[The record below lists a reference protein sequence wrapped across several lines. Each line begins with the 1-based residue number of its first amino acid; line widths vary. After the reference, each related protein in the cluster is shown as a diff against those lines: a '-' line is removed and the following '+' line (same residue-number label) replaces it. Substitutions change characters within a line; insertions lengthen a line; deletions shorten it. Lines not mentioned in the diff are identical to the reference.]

1 MFHLFGYFGNVARMK
16 VVESRGLVIIDY
28 ATPEECQNAMRFIR
42 DDLVLFGAR
51 LHTTYAK
58 YPNLQVRVFSLSCF
72 FLFFIPL
79 QVPPGTFTDV
89 MRDYTQYPRMHRY
102 AQGISSER
110 VRWIVAPTVRLHVII
125 AGTPPPAAQEEF
137 RKIFDKIGEVKAFKI
152 NGAKEGSKLT
162 MGIIEF
168 ASPEM
173 STDALA
179 IMHNYEFD
187 GGKLFL
193 SFTTKPF

>member
-1 MFHLFGYFGNVARMK
+1 MNNVDLQRTTMEHMFNLFGYFGNVARMK
-16 VVESRGLVIIDY
+16 VIESRGLVIVDY
-28 ATPEECQNAMRFIR
+28 ATTEECQNAMRFIR
-42 DDLVLFGAR
+42 DGLVLFGAK

-58 YPNLQVRVFSLSCF
+58 YPNLQ
-72 FLFFIPL
+72 I
-79 QVPPGTFTDV
+79 PPGSFSDTL
-89 MRDYTQYPRMHRY
+89 RDYTQFPRMHRY

-125 AGTPPPAAQEEF
+125 AGAAPPDCETEF
-137 RKIFDKIGEVKAFKI
+137 RNMFDKIGEVKAFRMDRP
-152 NGAKEGSKLT
+152 KEGSKLT

-179 IMHNYEFD
+179 IMHNYEFE